1 MLPRE
6 EQAKLADFVTVAN
19 CSRPGWCRGAGL
31 FGSGNFEL
39 WNVTS
44 IGNLAYIALH
54 ATDEKERDQAEQH
67 LKAAEAYFK

>member
-1 MLPRE
+1 MSMMRAATMLPRE

-39 WNVTS
+39 WNVTYMLPMKRS
-44 IGNLAYIALH
+44 AIKPSNI
-54 ATDEKERDQAEQH
+54 
-67 LKAAEAYFK
+67 